1 MATRRFRQTRLYNV
15 DRFEELR
22 KHLERVWAGK
32 VSDTLVADAAVELAL
47 GAVDNLKDPERLR
60 DLTVVLF
67 KLHARIMPLSDP
79 VLDGESAGQETE

>member
-22 KHLERVWAGK
+22 THLERVWEGR

-67 KLHARIMPLSDP
+67 KLHARIMP
-79 VLDGESAGQETE
+79 

>member
-22 KHLERVWAGK
+22 KHLERIWEGK

-47 GAVDNLKDPERLR
+47 DAVDNLKDPERLR

-67 KLHARIMPLSDP
+67 KLHARIMP
-79 VLDGESAGQETE
+79 